1 MAVIEEMGQIN
12 KSVNNPFLYYN
23 TRERSSQ
30 GRRKN
35 STERRRKTKEKPNP
49 PPTIEMAKDV
59 CGVGGAGEIV
69 QELGAKKKLTT
80 TSRQKPTRIHTA

>member
-23 TRERSSQ
+23 TRDGSSQ

-35 STERRRKTKEKPNP
+35 STERRRKTEEKTDP

-59 CGVGGAGEIV
+59 RGVGGAG
-69 QELGAKKKLTT
+69 GKC
-80 TSRQKPTRIHTA
+80 TRIGSEKKIDDD